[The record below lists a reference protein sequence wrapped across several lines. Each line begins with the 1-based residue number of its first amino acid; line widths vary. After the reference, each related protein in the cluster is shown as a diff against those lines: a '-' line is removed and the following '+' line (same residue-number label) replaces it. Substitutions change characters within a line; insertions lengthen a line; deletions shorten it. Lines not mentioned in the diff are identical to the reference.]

1 MKFGGTFWLAV
12 SSALLVALTILAY
25 FGGSFPLAFFT
36 MLSGQACLLIAVYR
50 VLREPYTSSKTF
62 DDFYED
68 HPSP

>member
-1 MKFGGTFWLAV
+1 
-12 SSALLVALTILAY
+12 VALTILAY

-50 VLREPYTSSKTF
+50 VLREPYTGSKTF

-68 HPSP
+68 HPLP